1 MGRIPIAVAALLT
14 CALLALPATSSA
26 SGSWDRLLAPESA
39 CPGQNDASLPVRA
52 QENAM
57 ICMHRWARAQQNVS
71 GLHLSKK
78 LQAASRRKARDIQR
92 CGQFSHYACSRNP
105 FYWEQRVGFFRGAYG
120 AGENLALTFGPNT
133 TVRSAMN
140 LWLNSTEHRQ
150 NLLAPQYR
158 EVGIS
163 LVTGRFRGSR
173 GAHIWVAEFGY
184 HH

>member
-1 MGRIPIAVAALLT
+1 MGRIHMIALVAAA
-14 CALLALPATSSA
+14 CALFVLPASASA
-26 SGSWDRLLAPESA
+26 SGSWDSLLAPESA
-39 CPGQNDASLPVRA
+39 CPGQDDASLPVRV

-57 ICMHRWARAQQNVS
+57 VCMHRWARAQQSVS
-71 GLHLSKK
+71 GLHISKK
-78 LQAASRRKARDIQR
+78 LQSASRRKAHDIQR

-105 FYWEQRVGFFRGAYG
+105 FYWEQRVGFCRGTYG
-120 AGENLALTFGPNT
+120 AGENLALTFGAA
-133 TVRSAMN
+133 TVRGAMS
-140 LWLNSTEHRQ
+140 LWLNSPEHRQ